1 MTEPTS
7 TPSFAS
13 AQPGRLTVVGSINA
27 DLMVGVER
35 HPHPG
40 ETLLGT
46 GGGILAG
53 GKGANQAVAAALQG
67 AAVDFVGAVGDD
79 AYSTPAMSHLKSSGV
94 NLEHVAHRASTT
106 TGLAVITVSAD
117 GENTIVVIPGA
128 NATVDGSYVDSYSS
142 AVAAADIVLL
152 QGEIPA
158 DGFAAAARHAH
169 RLVVN
174 LAPVIEVD
182 RDSLLRADPLVVNEH
197 EADLLLAQLGTAVTS
212 TSPHDLLRALLEAGF
227 VSVVLTLGAQGAL
240 VGDSSGLTDIPT
252 PHIHA
257 VDTTGAGDAFTGALV
272 ARLLAGAPLTD
283 AARHAA
289 RVGAYSALSAGAQP
303 SYPDLDAE
311 LPQV

>member
-7 TPSFAS
+7 TPSTA
-13 AQPGRLTVVGSINA
+13 AAHTGRLAVVGSINA
-27 DLMVGVER
+27 DLMVGVDR

-40 ETLLGT
+40 ETLLGS

-67 AAVDFVGAVGDD
+67 AHVDFVGAVGDD
-79 AYSTPAMSHLKSSGV
+79 PYSAPAMSHLKSSGV
-94 NLEHVAHRASTT
+94 NLEHVATRSSTT

-128 NATVDGSYVDSYSS
+128 NATVDGGYVDAHSA

-158 DGFAAAARHAH
+158 EGFAAAARHAH

-197 EADLLLAQLGTAVTS
+197 EADLVLAQLGAPVAS
-212 TSPHDLLRALLEAGF
+212 ADPHDLVQALLEVGF
-227 VSVVLTLGAQGAL
+227 NSVVLTLGAQGAL
-240 VGDSSGLTDIPT
+240 VGDGSGLTDIPT
-252 PHIHA
+252 PRIHA

-272 ARLLAGAPLTD
+272 ARLLAGASLTD

-289 RVGAYSALSAGAQP
+289 RVGAFAALSAGAQP
-303 SYPDLDAE
+303 SYPGLDAE